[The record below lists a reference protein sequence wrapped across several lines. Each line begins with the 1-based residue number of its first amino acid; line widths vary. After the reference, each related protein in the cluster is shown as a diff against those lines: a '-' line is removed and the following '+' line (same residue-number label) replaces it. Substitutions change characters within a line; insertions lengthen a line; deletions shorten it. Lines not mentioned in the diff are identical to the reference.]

1 MTSSGKNTKVQPH
14 HLPLEDI
21 LDYVMSFRKEDLND
35 GLLHPAQLVVDLLGG
50 QDEENRRR
58 GQLEA
63 WYQEYAS
70 GRGLAFKKPGFASCQ
85 A

>member
-1 MTSSGKNTKVQPH
+1 
-14 HLPLEDI
+14 
-21 LDYVMSFRKEDLND
+21 MSFRKEDLND

-70 GRGLAFKKPGFASCQ
+70 GRGLAFKNLALHLAKHNP
-85 A
+85 